1 MWWQWLYSIPNDEN
15 PVNDRTGDLQVG
27 NQPGLKSKVFFLA
40 ATHDAKVVRR
50 CKIHDGMSV
59 LFPVAAN
66 AASFAE
72 FPNLTTES
80 ELYRHAEE
88 GNKVLS
94 MKVTIDGQELK
105 NLEDYRVKSPL
116 FDVELPE
123 VNIWPW
129 VKGGKSRAAGDGIWV
144 FLKPLSSGKHTLE
157 FSQATEDH
165 PPSGTLNCSYEVR
178 YDLEVQ

>member
-1 MWWQWLYSIPNDEN
+1 MPDDEN
-15 PVNDRTGDLQVG
+15 PVNDRTGDLQAG
-27 NQPGLKSKVFFLA
+27 NQLDLKSKVFHLCP
-40 ATHDAKVVRR
+40 THDHKVVRR
-50 CKIHDGMSV
+50 CKIPAGMSI

-66 AASFAE
+66 AASYAE
-72 FPNLTTES
+72 FPNLKTES
-80 ELYRHAEE
+80 ELYRYAEE

-105 NLEDYRVKSPL
+105 NLEEYKVKSPL
-116 FDVELPE
+116 FDVEIPHD
-123 VNIWPW
+123 NIWLW
-129 VKGGKSRAAGDGIWV
+129 ANGGNTTVAGVGIWV
-144 FLKPLSSGKHTLE
+144 FLKPLSSGNHILE